1 MKIRWIGLGVSAL
14 LAVVAV
20 AVGFGVGM
28 PVRGGA
34 YSSLGALL
42 ALGSVTMIGHV
53 LFYVAFV
60 LNLFVIPITGGYVKR
75 ADWSTGAKMLVGI
88 FMTLVLA
95 PLCLFRNAVIV
106 LFRYLRVLFG
116 R

>member
-1 MKIRWIGLGVSAL
+1 M
-14 LAVVAV
+14 
-20 AVGFGVGM
+20 
-28 PVRGGA
+28 RGGA
-34 YSSLGALL
+34 YSSLGALP

-60 LNLFVIPITGGYVKR
+60 LNLFVIPITGGYMKQT
-75 ADWSTGAKMLVGI
+75 DWSTGAKMLVGI

-106 LFRYLRVLFG
+106 LFQYLRVLFG

>member
-1 MKIRWIGLGVSAL
+1 MAC
-14 LAVVAV
+14 
-20 AVGFGVGM
+20 
-28 PVRGGA
+28 GG
-34 YSSLGALL
+34 GC
-42 ALGSVTMIGHV
+42 V
-53 LFYVAFV
+53 LFHRCNGLIDGFTWKKLFLYFAVAFV
-60 LNLFVIPITGGYVKR
+60 LNLIMIPITGGYVKR
-75 ADWSTGAKMLVGI
+75 TDWSTGAKMLVGI